1 MFLTAVLGLAVG
13 LPLGYA
19 FQRGGFCMNTA
30 FRSILFERDLSLFRG
45 YILILLINIVAVN
58 LLYEFALINIS
69 IAPFFWP
76 AVTIGGLIFGFGMV
90 LAGGC
95 TSGTWYRVGKGMMG
109 SFVALIGFAIGAASM
124 STGILRPL
132 MDTLRTP
139 IIDIYG
145 QEATLINIFPSN
157 SPFVKWIIIALIVIG
172 GAVWLLRAPKQKF
185 QIGWSWQRTG
195 LIIGLLSVVSW
206 VVSSFTGRD
215 FGLSFTQPTVSL
227 VRLILNGDPG
237 GINWGSYMVLGVPI
251 GALIGAIVSGEFSL
265 RMSEPRRLLQQFGGG
280 IIMGLGAAL
289 AGGCNIGH
297 GITGVSALAL
307 SSIVA
312 TLFTILG
319 VWTMTYLV
327 FHRVARTVSRSEAM
341 VESGVKP

>member
-1 MFLTAVLGLAVG
+1 MILTVVLGLAVG

-19 FQRGGFCMNTA
+19 LQRGGFCMNTA

-58 LLYEFALINIS
+58 LLYEFALINVS

-95 TSGTWYRVGKGMMG
+95 TSGTWYRVGKGMLG
-109 SFVALIGFAIGAASM
+109 SFMALIGFAIGATSM
-124 STGILRPL
+124 SVGILRPL

-139 IIDIYG
+139 VIDIYG
-145 QEATLINIFPSN
+145 QEATLINILPLDQ
-157 SPFVKWIIIALIVIG
+157 PALKWIIIALIVIG

-185 QIGWSWQRTG
+185 QIGWSWPLTG

-206 VVSSFTGRD
+206 VASGYTGRD
-215 FGLSFTQPTVSL
+215 YGLSFTQPTVSL
-227 VRLILNGDPG
+227 VRFILNGDPG
-237 GINWGSYMVLGVPI
+237 GINWGSFLVLGVPI
-251 GALIGAIVSGEFSL
+251 GALVGAIVSGEFSL
-265 RMSEPRRLLQQFGGG
+265 RMPEPRRLLQQFSGG
-280 IIMGLGAAL
+280 IIMGLGASL

-319 VWTMTYLV
+319 VWSMTYLV
-327 FHRVARTVSRSEAM
+327 FHRVARMATRREAIG
-341 VESGVKP
+341 ESGVKT

>member
-1 MFLTAVLGLAVG
+1 MILPVVLGLAVG

-19 FQRGGFCMNTA
+19 LQRGGFCMNTA

-58 LLYEFALINIS
+58 LLYEFGAINVS

-95 TSGTWYRVGKGMMG
+95 TSGTWYRVGKGMLG
-109 SFVALIGFAIGAASM
+109 SFMALIGFAIGATSM
-124 STGILRPL
+124 SVGILRPL

-139 IIDIYG
+139 VIDIYG
-145 QEATLINIFPSN
+145 QEATLINILPLDQ
-157 SPFVKWIIIALIVIG
+157 PALKWIIIALIVIG

-185 QIGWSWQRTG
+185 RIGWGWVQTG

-206 VVSSFTGRD
+206 VASGLTGRD
-215 FGLSFTQPTVSL
+215 YGLSFTQPTVSL
-227 VRLILNGDPG
+227 VRFILNGDSA
-237 GINWGSYMVLGVPI
+237 GINWGSYLVLGVPI
-251 GALIGAIVSGEFSL
+251 GALVGAIVSGEFSL
-265 RMSEPRRLLQQFGGG
+265 RMPEPRRLLQQFGGG
-280 IIMGLGAAL
+280 IIMGLGASL

-319 VWTMTYLV
+319 VWSMTYLV
-327 FHRVARTVSRSEAM
+327 FHRVARMTTRREVIG
-341 VESGVKP
+341 ESGVKT